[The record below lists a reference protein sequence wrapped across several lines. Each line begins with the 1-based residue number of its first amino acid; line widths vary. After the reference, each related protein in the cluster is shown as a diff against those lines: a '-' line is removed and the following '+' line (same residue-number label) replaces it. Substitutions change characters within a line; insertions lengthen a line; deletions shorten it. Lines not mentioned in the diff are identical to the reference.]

1 MRSRLRAADLL
12 PVSTVGL
19 RSRPGRAA
27 LSILGV
33 AIGIAAVVAVLGV
46 TRSSQSDVLARIDR
60 VGTNLLTV
68 SNGKTI
74 RGEEARLPVTASTA
88 VARTDG
94 VLTSAATAMLDVR
107 IYRNDRMPAG
117 RTGGLSVRAADPAL
131 LATLDGAL
139 VDGRFLNAAT
149 AGYPAVVLGHYAA
162 TSLGIRRV
170 TGNPQVYLGHHW
182 YTVVGIMAPVE
193 LAPELDA
200 SALIGASVAADQ
212 FGYDGRPTRIFVRA
226 QTERTDEVAG
236 LLGRAANPAHPE
248 EVAVS
253 RPSEALTARLAVT
266 GGATVLLLGLGAVA
280 LLVGGI
286 GIANVLVISVLERRG
301 EIGLRRALG
310 ATRRHIAA
318 QFVVESLLLGAG
330 GGAAGVLL
338 GATVTYVMSVVRG
351 WQMLVPA
358 AAIGAGL
365 AAALLIGGLAG
376 VYPALRAARLSPA
389 TALRTA

>member
-1 MRSRLRAADLL
+1 MRVADLL

-33 AIGIAAVVAVLGV
+33 AIGIAAMVAVLGV
-46 TRSSQSDVLARIDR
+46 TRSSQSDVLAQIDR

-68 SNGKTI
+68 ANGKTI
-74 RGEEARLPVTASTA
+74 RGEEARLPVAAAPA

-94 VLTSAATAMLDVR
+94 VLSSAATAMLDER
-107 IYRNDRMPAG
+107 IYRNDRVPSG
-117 RTGGLSVRAADPAL
+117 RTGGLSVRVTDPAL
-131 LATLDGAL
+131 LATLDATL
-139 VDGRFLNAAT
+139 VDGRFLDAAL
-149 AGYPAVVLGHYAA
+149 ARYPAVVLGHYAA
-162 TSLGIRRV
+162 TSLGIRDV
-170 TGNPQVYLGHHW
+170 TGDPQVYLGQRW
-182 YTVVGIMAPVE
+182 YTVVGILAPVE
-193 LAPELDA
+193 LAPELDGA
-200 SALIGASVAADQ
+200 ALIGAPVAAAQ

-310 ATRRHIAA
+310 ATRRHVAA
-318 QFVVESLLLGAG
+318 QFLVESLLLGAG
-330 GGAAGVLL
+330 GGAAGVVL
-338 GATVTYVMSVVRG
+338 GATVTYVLATVRG
-351 WQMLVPA
+351 WQTLVPA
-358 AAIGAGL
+358 TAIGAGL
-365 AAALLIGGLAG
+365 GAAVLIGGLAG

>member
-1 MRSRLRAADLL
+1 MRSRLRVADLL

-33 AIGIAAVVAVLGV
+33 AIGIAAMVAVLGV
-46 TRSSQSDVLARIDR
+46 TRSSQADVLARIDR

-68 SNGKTI
+68 ANGKTI
-74 RGEEARLPVTASTA
+74 RGEEARLPAAAGTA

-94 VLTSAATAMLDVR
+94 VLTSAATATLDVR
-107 IYRNDRMPAG
+107 IYRNDRIPPG
-117 RTGGLSVRAADPAL
+117 RTGGLSVRVTDPAL
-131 LATLDGAL
+131 LATLDGTL
-139 VDGRFLNAAT
+139 VDGRFLDAAL
-149 AGYPAVVLGHYAA
+149 ARYPSVVLGHYAA
-162 TSLGIRRV
+162 TSLGIHRV
-170 TGNPQVYLGHHW
+170 TGHPQVYLGDRW

-200 SALIGASVAADQ
+200 SALIGAPVAAAQ

-236 LLGRAANPAHPE
+236 LLGRAADPAHPE

-266 GGATVLLLGLGAVA
+266 GGATILLLGLGAVA

-310 ATRRHIAA
+310 ATRRHVAA
-318 QFVVESLLLGAG
+318 QFLVESLLLGAG

-338 GATVTYVMSVVRG
+338 GSAVTYAMATVRG
-351 WQMLVPA
+351 WQILVPA
-358 AAIGAGL
+358 TAIGAGL
-365 AAALLIGGLAG
+365 AAAILIGGLAG

-389 TALRTA
+389 VALRTA